1 MAQEN
6 DLQNAVC
13 EYLEIKKYFFW
24 RQNTAPTVQR
34 QADGTMRFRKMGRYS
49 KNGIPDVH
57 VLTDKGVVY
66 LEIKSPK
73 GVLSIEQ
80 REFQKACIEKGIA
93 YHIIKT
99 IDEVMKIL

>member
-13 EYLEIKKYFFW
+13 EYLELKKYFFW

-34 QADGTMRFRKMGRYS
+34 GDNGQMVFRRMSRYS

-57 VLTDKGVVY
+57 VLTNKGVIY

-73 GVLSIEQ
+73 GVLSVEQ
-80 REFQKACIEKGIA
+80 REFQKECIRLSIP
-93 YHIIKT
+93 YHIIKN